1 MYDGIIYTLSHGP
14 ALYTPSTCSNKMSL
28 VESKPSPMKIFI
40 KEGLPPYVTEEQ
52 IRQHASRL
60 GVKDSDIL
68 DIAVHRDVTGLCVG
82 YAYITCSSAETAIA
96 TTAKLNK
103 STFAHEYKLKVYH
116 SADRSYNQFVPVNWP
131 ESHRDL
137 VLLRLRLMT
146 SKERELFAS
155 SLPAKISVLRGEI
168 VLLGNQNDITK
179 SQDIVKTNFLSN
191 LQHQVF
197 TYLCMGNSECKS
209 QIERFVLIPWR
220 DKLQFYYSMKDRDGG
235 ILDVSI
241 FSQFPDDFRCICN
254 HMQVSF

>member
-1 MYDGIIYTLSHGP
+1 MVLRAVEREVMYGDIIYTLCHGP
-14 ALYTPSTCSNKMSL
+14 ALYNPSTYSNKMSL

-103 STFAHEYKLKVYH
+103 STFTHECKLKVYH

-137 VLLRLRLMT
+137 VLLHLRLMT

-155 SLPAKISVLRGEI
+155 YHHY
-168 VLLGNQNDITK
+168 
-179 SQDIVKTNFLSN
+179 
-191 LQHQVF
+191 LQSCL
-197 TYLCMGNSECKS
+197 Y
-209 QIERFVLIPWR
+209 
-220 DKLQFYYSMKDRDGG
+220 
-235 ILDVSI
+235 
-241 FSQFPDDFRCICN
+241 
-254 HMQVSF
+254 